1 MNVINISKIV
11 SLSDLKDLSIQEVGR
26 GSCTIGKYEFTFE
39 HVEFNHT
46 VRHPDGNSLAP
57 SCHFRTLLF
66 SEGCTGDIRSGDS
79 KEIFRA
85 SEEQAKFENV
95 EVTAQPRLRQAPV
108 VWLDIWSH
116 SMLPPCQAKCP
127 HTMTVFWARLL
138 FLLLYKYL
146 ACGQA
151 LERDNFRI
159 F

>member
-66 SEGCTGDIRSGDS
+66 SEGCTGISDLETAKRYLGPVKNKLSLKTLRS
-79 KEIFRA
+79 
-85 SEEQAKFENV
+85 QH
-95 EVTAQPRLRQAPV
+95 
-108 VWLDIWSH
+108 SH
-116 SMLPPCQAKCP
+116 
-127 HTMTVFWARLL
+127 
-138 FLLLYKYL
+138 
-146 ACGQA
+146 G
-151 LERDNFRI
+151 
-159 F
+159 